1 MMRLAD
7 KQSYLPQRR
16 GDTEKNL
23 VMVYSAVGAIN

>member
-16 GDTEKNL
+16 GDAEFYL
-23 VMVYSAVGAIN
+23 VYSAYGAINHN